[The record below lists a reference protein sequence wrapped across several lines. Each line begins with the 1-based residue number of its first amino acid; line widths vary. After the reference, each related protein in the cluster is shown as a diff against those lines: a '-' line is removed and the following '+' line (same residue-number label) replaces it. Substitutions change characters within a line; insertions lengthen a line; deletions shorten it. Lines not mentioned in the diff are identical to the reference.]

1 MNFLHQSLYRAY
13 RPKTFDEVIGQEPIT
28 TTLKNEVIKQQ
39 FAHAYLLTGSRGTG
53 KTTCAR
59 IIAKARNCNG
69 VVDGNP
75 CNACVFCK
83 GIDNGS
89 LLDVIEIDAAS
100 NTGVDT
106 IRELRAEAMM
116 LPTSASHRIYIIDE
130 AHMLSTGASNALLK
144 IIEEPPKHVVF
155 ILATT
160 ETHKILPTIFS
171 RCQSF
176 HFRRIKSEVIAQALI
191 EIAKKEEISLTLEPA
206 LLIAKLS
213 DGGMR
218 DALSTLELCA
228 AYTKEITMQTVMN
241 ISGMIPD
248 GFLFELSSAVLEQ
261 NIAKAL
267 QVVQTLSQN
276 SMNYDTICNQLI
288 AHYRNLM
295 IAKATTNTGDLIV
308 CLPEE
313 LERYHQVASQYAMP
327 KILHILDVLQVTTA
341 KISKTTARRSELEM
355 ALIKLCSDVCSNTQD
370 TQKLLLRIEKLEL
383 ALKSGTAPV
392 QHKVPLSV
400 APQPTAPISLK
411 EVVPFELWQEVLE
424 KIANKNPALFGAL
437 DHSKA
442 YTTANI
448 ILIDAKDEL
457 FSTFIRENEYAK
469 NTLRE
474 TVEQVTGKVYR
485 LGPYKPD
492 NYKVVEKE
500 SDKIQELL
508 EKATQAGVDVTI
520 K

>member
-1 MNFLHQSLYRAY
+1 M
-13 RPKTFDEVIGQEPIT
+13 IGQEPIT

-59 IIAKARNCNG
+59 IIAKALNCTA
-69 VVDGNP
+69 VVGGNP
-75 CNACVFCK
+75 CNICAFCK

-176 HFRRIKSEVIAQALI
+176 HFRRIKSELIAQALI
-191 EIAKKEEISLTLEPA
+191 EIATKEEITLDLEPA

-218 DALSTLELCA
+218 DALSSLELCA
-228 AYTKEITMQTVMN
+228 AYAKVITTQTVLN
-241 ISGMIPD
+241 VSGMIPD
-248 GFLFELSSAVLEQ
+248 EFLFDLSTAVLTQ
-261 NIAKAL
+261 DIAKAL
-267 QVVQTLSQN
+267 SVVETLSKN
-276 SMNYDTICNQLI
+276 SMNYDIICNQLI

-295 IAKATTNTGDLIV
+295 IAKATPNASDLII

-313 LERYHQVASQYAMP
+313 LERYHQVASQYSMQ
-327 KILHILDVLQVTTA
+327 KILNILEILQLTTT

-355 ALIKLCSDVCSNTQD
+355 ALIKLCSDFSPTAQD
-370 TQKLLLRIEKLEL
+370 TQKLLLRIEKLES
-383 ALKSGTAPV
+383 ALKSGTATQNATLAPTQKQAHVPV
-392 QHKVPLSV
+392 ET
-400 APQPTAPISLK
+400 QPISAVSLK
-411 EVVPFELWQEVLE
+411 EVIAFTPWQQVLE
-424 KIANKNPALFGAL
+424 QIAIKNPALFGAL
-437 DHSKA
+437 GTSKA
-442 YTTANI
+442 YTTSNI

-474 TVEQVTGKVYR
+474 IVEQVTGKVYR

-492 NYKVVEKE
+492 NYKVVKKE
-500 SDKIQELL
+500 SDKIDFLL
-508 EKATQAGVDVTI
+508 EKATLAGVDVTI